1 MNSTEMRKNL
11 ESDIQNLNGLILENK
26 PNDEIAKLLHDISE
40 NVSKLNLM
48 LTNEDFAILRATE
61 RPMYTAIMVLEMNR
75 ITLGQDK
82 ENGKYMLVDGKKII
96 DLAAFNR
103 FCEPQKI
110 SNESGWIYRADNMA
124 RLLSAYATAELGGD
138 WKELLNV
145 YRLNKHTERTQEKNP
160 VSKKTLTRELQSLVD
175 AIIFIDNGKKENQ
188 IKVTSQDIAFMVL
201 TACKAGKKPKTVV
214 MPKGNTIIKLVVQVI
229 NRILKGDSYEVLYDR
244 NK

>member
-26 PNDEIAKLLHDISE
+26 SNDEIAKLLHSVSE

-175 AIIFIDNGKKENQ
+175 AIIFVDNGKKENQ

>member
-1 MNSTEMRKNL
+1 MNSTEMRKNI
-11 ESDIQNLNGLILENK
+11 ESDIQNLNGLILEDK
-26 PNDEIAKLLHDISE
+26 PNDEIAKLLHGVSE

-48 LTNEDFAILRATE
+48 LMNEEFSVLRASDK
-61 RPMYTAIMVLEMNR
+61 PMYNAIMALEMSK

-229 NRILKGDSYEVLYDR
+229 NRILKGDSYEVLYNR

>member
-1 MNSTEMRKNL
+1 MNSTEMRKNI

-26 PNDEIAKLLHDISE
+26 PNDEIAVLLHSVSE

-48 LTNEDFAILRATE
+48 LMNEDFAILRATE

-96 DLAAFNR
+96 DLAAFDR
-103 FCEPQKI
+103 FCAPKKI
-110 SNESGWIYRADNMA
+110 SNESGWVYRADNMA

-201 TACKAGKKPKTVV
+201 TACKAGKQPKTVV

>member
-26 PNDEIAKLLHDISE
+26 SNDEIAKLLHGVSE

-48 LTNEDFAILRATE
+48 LMNEDFAILRATE

-96 DLAAFNR
+96 DLAAFDR
-103 FCEPQKI
+103 FCEPKKI
-110 SNESGWIYRADNMA
+110 SNESGWVYRADNMA

-188 IKVTSQDIAFMVL
+188 IKVTSQDIAFMAL

>member
-110 SNESGWIYRADNMA
+110 SNESGWVYRADNMA

>member
-26 PNDEIAKLLHDISE
+26 SNDEIAKLLHSVSE
-40 NVSKLNLM
+40 SVSKLNLM

>member
-26 PNDEIAKLLHDISE
+26 SNDEIAKLLHSVSE

-61 RPMYTAIMVLEMNR
+61 RPMYTAIMVLEMNKV
-75 ITLGQDK
+75 TLGQDK

-229 NRILKGDSYEVLYDR
+229 NRILKGDSYEVLYNR

>member
-26 PNDEIAKLLHDISE
+26 PNDDIAKLLYDISE

-48 LTNEDFAILRATE
+48 VMNEEFSVLRASDK
-61 RPMYTAIMVLEMNR
+61 PMYNAIMALEVSK

-110 SNESGWIYRADNMA
+110 SNESGWVYRADNMA

-188 IKVTSQDIAFMVL
+188 IKVTSQDVAFMVL
-201 TACKAGKKPKTVV
+201 TACKAGKQPKTVV

>member
-110 SNESGWIYRADNMA
+110 SNESGWVYRADNMA

-188 IKVTSQDIAFMVL
+188 IKVTSQDVAFMVL

>member
-26 PNDEIAKLLHDISE
+26 PNDEIAKLLHSVSE

-61 RPMYTAIMVLEMNR
+61 RPMYTAIMVLEMNK

-96 DLAAFNR
+96 DLAAFDR
-103 FCEPQKI
+103 FCAPKKI

-145 YRLNKHTERTQEKNP
+145 YRLNKRTQEKNP

>member
-26 PNDEIAKLLHDISE
+26 SNDEIAKLLHSVSE

-96 DLAAFNR
+96 DLAAFDR
-103 FCEPQKI
+103 FCEPKKI
-110 SNESGWIYRADNMA
+110 SNESGWVYRADNMA

-201 TACKAGKKPKTVV
+201 TACKAGKQPKTVT

>member
-26 PNDEIAKLLHDISE
+26 SNDEIAKLLHSVSE

-110 SNESGWIYRADNMA
+110 SNESGWVYRADNMA

-229 NRILKGDSYEVLYDR
+229 NRILKGDSYDVLYDR

>member
-26 PNDEIAKLLHDISE
+26 SNDEIAKLLHSVSE

-61 RPMYTAIMVLEMNR
+61 RPMYTAIMVLEMNKV
-75 ITLGQDK
+75 TLGQDK

-175 AIIFIDNGKKENQ
+175 AIIFKDNGKGQNE

>member
-26 PNDEIAKLLHDISE
+26 PNDEIAKLLYDISE

-48 LTNEDFAILRATE
+48 VMNEEFAVLRASDK
-61 RPMYTAIMVLEMNR
+61 PMYNAIMALEVSK

-103 FCEPQKI
+103 FCEPKKI
-110 SNESGWIYRADNMA
+110 SNESGWVYRADNMA

-145 YRLNKHTERTQEKNP
+145 YRMDKHTERTQEKNP

-201 TACKAGKKPKTVV
+201 TACKAGKQPKTVV
-214 MPKGNTIIKLVVQVI
+214 MPKGSTVIKLVVQVI

>member
-75 ITLGQDK
+75 VTLGQDK

-96 DLAAFNR
+96 DLAAFDR
-103 FCEPQKI
+103 FCAPKKI
-110 SNESGWIYRADNMA
+110 SNESGWVYRADNMA

-214 MPKGNTIIKLVVQVI
+214 MPKENTIIKLVVQVI

>member
-26 PNDEIAKLLHDISE
+26 SNDEIAKLLHSVSE

-110 SNESGWIYRADNMA
+110 SNESGWVYRADNMA

-214 MPKGNTIIKLVVQVI
+214 MPKGSTVIKLVVQVI

>member
-26 PNDEIAKLLHDISE
+26 SNDEIAKLLHDVSE

-48 LTNEDFAILRATE
+48 LMNEEFSVLRASDK
-61 RPMYTAIMVLEMNR
+61 PMYNAIMALEVSKV
-75 ITLGQDK
+75 TLGQDK

-96 DLAAFNR
+96 DLAAFDR
-103 FCEPQKI
+103 FCEPKKI
-110 SNESGWIYRADNMA
+110 SNESGWVYRADNMA

>member
-75 ITLGQDK
+75 VTLGQDK

-103 FCEPQKI
+103 FCEPKKI
-110 SNESGWIYRADNMA
+110 SNESGWVYRADNMA

>member
-26 PNDEIAKLLHDISE
+26 SNDEIAKLLHSVSE

-48 LTNEDFAILRATE
+48 LMNEDFAILRATE

-96 DLAAFNR
+96 DLAAFDR
-103 FCEPQKI
+103 FCEPKKI

>member
-1 MNSTEMRKNL
+1 MNSIEMRKNI

-26 PNDEIAKLLHDISE
+26 PNDEIAVLLHSVSE

-96 DLAAFNR
+96 DLAAFDR
-103 FCEPQKI
+103 FCAPKKI
-110 SNESGWIYRADNMA
+110 SNESGWVYRADNMA

-201 TACKAGKKPKTVV
+201 TACKAGKQPKTVV

>member
-26 PNDEIAKLLHDISE
+26 SNDEIAKLLHDVSE

-96 DLAAFNR
+96 DLAAFDR
-103 FCEPQKI
+103 FCEPKKI
-110 SNESGWIYRADNMA
+110 SNESGWVYRADNMA

>member
-26 PNDEIAKLLHDISE
+26 PNDEIAKLLYDISE

-48 LTNEDFAILRATE
+48 LMNEDFAILRATE

-96 DLAAFNR
+96 DLAAFDR
-103 FCEPQKI
+103 FCAPKKI
-110 SNESGWIYRADNMA
+110 SNESGWVYRADNMA

>member
-26 PNDEIAKLLHDISE
+26 SNDEIAKLLHSVSE

-48 LTNEDFAILRATE
+48 LTNEEFSVLRASDK
-61 RPMYTAIMVLEMNR
+61 PMYNAIMALEMSK

-110 SNESGWIYRADNMA
+110 SNESGWVYRADNMA

-229 NRILKGDSYEVLYDR
+229 NRILKGDSYEVLYNR

>member
-26 PNDEIAKLLHDISE
+26 PNDEIAKLLHSVSE

-48 LTNEDFAILRATE
+48 LMNEEFSVLRASDK
-61 RPMYTAIMVLEMNR
+61 PMYNAIMALEMSK

-96 DLAAFNR
+96 DLAAFDR
-103 FCEPQKI
+103 FCAPKKI
-110 SNESGWIYRADNMA
+110 SNESGWVYRADNMA

>member
-1 MNSTEMRKNL
+1 MNSNEMRKNL
-11 ESDIQNLNGLILENK
+11 EGDIQNLNGLILENK
-26 PNDEIAKLLHDISE
+26 PNDDIAKLLYDISE

-48 LTNEDFAILRATE
+48 VMNEEFSVLRASDK
-61 RPMYTAIMVLEMNR
+61 PMYNAIMALEVSKV
-75 ITLGQDK
+75 TLGQDK

-103 FCEPQKI
+103 FCEPKKI
-110 SNESGWIYRADNMA
+110 SNESGWVYRADNMA

>member
-1 MNSTEMRKNL
+1 MNSIEMRKNL

-26 PNDEIAKLLHDISE
+26 PNDEIAKLLYDISE

-48 LTNEDFAILRATE
+48 LMNEEFSVLRASDK
-61 RPMYTAIMVLEMNR
+61 PMYNAIMALEVSK

-110 SNESGWIYRADNMA
+110 SNESGWVYRADNMA

>member
-26 PNDEIAKLLHDISE
+26 PNDEIAVLLHSVSE

-48 LTNEDFAILRATE
+48 LMNEEFSVLRASDK
-61 RPMYTAIMVLEMNR
+61 PMYSAIMALEVSKV
-75 ITLGQDK
+75 TLGQDK

-110 SNESGWIYRADNMA
+110 SNESGWVYRADNMA

>member
-26 PNDEIAKLLHDISE
+26 PNDEIAKLLHSVSE

-48 LTNEDFAILRATE
+48 LMNEEFSVLRASDK
-61 RPMYTAIMVLEMNR
+61 PMYNAIMALEVSK

-96 DLAAFNR
+96 DLAAFDR
-103 FCEPQKI
+103 FCEPKKI

>member
-26 PNDEIAKLLHDISE
+26 TNDEVAKLLHDVSE

-48 LTNEDFAILRATE
+48 LMNEEFSVLRASDK
-61 RPMYTAIMVLEMNR
+61 PMYNAIMALEVSK

-96 DLAAFNR
+96 DLAAFDR
-103 FCEPQKI
+103 FCEPKKI
-110 SNESGWIYRADNMA
+110 SNESGWVYRADNMA

>member
-1 MNSTEMRKNL
+1 MNSIEMRKNL

-96 DLAAFNR
+96 DLAAFDR
-103 FCEPQKI
+103 FCAPKKI
-110 SNESGWIYRADNMA
+110 SNESGWVYRADNMA

-201 TACKAGKKPKTVV
+201 TACKAGKQPKTVV

>member
-1 MNSTEMRKNL
+1 MNSTEMRKNI

-26 PNDEIAKLLHDISE
+26 PNDEIAVLLHSVSE

-48 LTNEDFAILRATE
+48 LMNEDFAILRATE

-75 ITLGQDK
+75 VTLGQDK

-96 DLAAFNR
+96 DLAAFDR
-103 FCEPQKI
+103 FCAPKKI
-110 SNESGWIYRADNMA
+110 SNESGWVYRADNMA

-201 TACKAGKKPKTVV
+201 TACKAGKQPKTVV

>member
-75 ITLGQDK
+75 VTLGQDK

-103 FCEPQKI
+103 FCEPKKI

-201 TACKAGKKPKTVV
+201 TACKAGKKPRTVV
-214 MPKGNTIIKLVVQVI
+214 MPKGNTIIKLVVQVS
-229 NRILKGDSYEVLYDR
+229 NRIRKGDGYEVLYDR

>member
-26 PNDEIAKLLHDISE
+26 SNDEIAKLLHSVSE

-48 LTNEDFAILRATE
+48 LTNEEFSVLRASDK
-61 RPMYTAIMVLEMNR
+61 PMYNAIMALEVSKV
-75 ITLGQDK
+75 TLGQDK

-110 SNESGWIYRADNMA
+110 SNESGWVYRADNMA

>member
-26 PNDEIAKLLHDISE
+26 SNDEIAKLLHSVSE

-110 SNESGWIYRADNMA
+110 SNESGWVYRADNMA

-244 NK
+244 HK

>member
-26 PNDEIAKLLHDISE
+26 PNDEIAVLLHSVSE

-48 LTNEDFAILRATE
+48 VMNEDFAILRATE

-75 ITLGQDK
+75 VTLGQDK

-96 DLAAFNR
+96 DLAAFDR
-103 FCEPQKI
+103 FCAPKKI

-201 TACKAGKKPKTVV
+201 TACKAGKQPKTVV

>member
-26 PNDEIAKLLHDISE
+26 SNDEIAKLLHSVSE

-124 RLLSAYATAELGGD
+124 RLLSAYATAEFGGD

>member
-26 PNDEIAKLLHDISE
+26 PNDEIAVLLHSVSE

-75 ITLGQDK
+75 VTLGQDK

-103 FCEPQKI
+103 FCEPKKI

-201 TACKAGKKPKTVV
+201 TACKAGKQPKTVV

>member
-26 PNDEIAKLLHDISE
+26 PNDEIAKLLHSVSE

-48 LTNEDFAILRATE
+48 LTNEDFSVLRASDK
-61 RPMYTAIMVLEMNR
+61 PMYNAIMALEMSK

-110 SNESGWIYRADNMA
+110 SNESGWVYRADNMA